1 MLETLVAAMLIG
13 LIPAVVARMRGVAD
27 GPGLGFVEW
36 WLFGA
41 LLFIVALPCAC
52 LARPRSGSNA
62 GKYGKTWHDNKPP
75 PT

>member
-1 MLETLVAAMLIG
+1 MLETLVAAMLVG
-13 LIPAVVARMRGVAD
+13 LIPALVAKVRGVAD

-52 LARPRSGSNA
+52 LARPRSGRHA
-62 GKYGKTWHDNKPP
+62 RKHDKTWRDNQPP
-75 PT
+75 AT

>member
-1 MLETLVAAMLIG
+1 MPETLVAAMLIG
-13 LIPAVVARMRGVAD
+13 LIPALVAKVRGVAD

-52 LARPRSGSNA
+52 LTRPRSGSNA
-62 GKYGKTWHDNKPP
+62 GRYDKAWHDTKPP
-75 PT
+75 AT